1 MAARVDID
9 LSGIRN
15 IRSAV
20 DRAAVKT
27 MEALYNEVVQAQV
40 MPFSSGESNH
50 MQNNGTFVS
59 EAFRTDDTTLVLL
72 TSDTPYARRLYYHPE
87 YNFYQGKNAN
97 AGGEWLKDWIDGDKK
112 DFVKDTFERELGK
125 ELKG

>member
-20 DRAAVKT
+20 ERAAEKT
-27 MEALYNEVVQAQV
+27 MEALRAEVVQSQK
-40 MPFSSGESNH
+40 MPFDTGD
-50 MQNNGTFVS
+50 MQNNSTFVTAPMEVAGS
-59 EAFRTDDTTLVLL
+59 VVVLL
-72 TSDTPYARRLYYHPE
+72 TTDAPQARRLYYHPE
-87 YNFYQGKNAN
+87 YDFQQGKNAN

-112 DFVKDTFERELGK
+112 DFVKDTFESELGK

>member
-1 MAARVDID
+1 MAAHVSID
-9 LSGIRN
+9 LSGIEN

-20 DRAAVKT
+20 ERAAERT
-27 MEALYNEVVQAQV
+27 MEALRTDIVQSQK
-40 MPFSSGESNH
+40 MPFDTGD
-50 MQNNGTFVS
+50 MQNNSTFVTAPMQVADS
-59 EAFRTDDTTLVLL
+59 VVVLL
-72 TSDTPYARRLYYHPE
+72 TTDAPQARRLYYHPE
-87 YNFYQGKNAN
+87 YDFQQGKNAN

>member
-20 DRAAVKT
+20 ERAAEKT
-27 MEALYNEVVQAQV
+27 MEALRAEVVQSQK
-40 MPFSSGESNH
+40 MPFDTGD
-50 MQNNGTFVS
+50 MQNNSTFVTAPMEVAGS
-59 EAFRTDDTTLVLL
+59 VVVLL
-72 TSDTPYARRLYYHPE
+72 TTDAPQARRLYYHPE
-87 YNFYQGKNAN
+87 YDFQQGKNAN